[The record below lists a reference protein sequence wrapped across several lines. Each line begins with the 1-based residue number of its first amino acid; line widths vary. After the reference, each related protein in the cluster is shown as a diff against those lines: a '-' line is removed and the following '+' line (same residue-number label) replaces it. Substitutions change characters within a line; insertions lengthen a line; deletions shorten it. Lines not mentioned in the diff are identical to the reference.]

1 MPKQSGYL
9 QRQAA
14 REQAIID
21 AVDQTARQLMLDTLQ
36 ITLHTEYGWGFDRI
50 KALSEAW
57 AKVYNQ
63 LHGAVE
69 RVVHLGPCL
78 AEGLDPVKAPAVLR
92 VERDLERVQH
102 QLPGCLIYG
111 VNDDLLPGRLPLE
124 IAGLFRHPGLLSA
137 WPWHLPA

>member
-14 REQAIID
+14 REQVIID

-57 AKVYNQ
+57 AKRKT
-63 LHGAVE
+63 G
-69 RVVHLGPCL
+69 GSS
-78 AEGLDPVKAPAVLR
+78 LR
-92 VERDLERVQH
+92 RFLQVCIHPTIDQRIDGSALCV
-102 QLPGCLIYG
+102 
-111 VNDDLLPGRLPLE
+111 
-124 IAGLFRHPGLLSA
+124 GLFFQRLILLRGQPHPQLL
-137 WPWHLPA
+137 LRR

>member
-21 AVDQTARQLMLDTLQ
+21 AVDQTVRQLMLDTLQ

-69 RVVHLGPCL
+69 WGPEQDVVQEHLDRAL
-78 AEGLDPVKAPAVLR
+78 
-92 VERDLERVQH
+92 
-102 QLPGCLIYG
+102 
-111 VNDDLLPGRLPLE
+111 LE
-124 IAGLFRHPGLLSA
+124 IMRGKQELILFPERYPYLREIRYGK
-137 WPWHLPA
+137 